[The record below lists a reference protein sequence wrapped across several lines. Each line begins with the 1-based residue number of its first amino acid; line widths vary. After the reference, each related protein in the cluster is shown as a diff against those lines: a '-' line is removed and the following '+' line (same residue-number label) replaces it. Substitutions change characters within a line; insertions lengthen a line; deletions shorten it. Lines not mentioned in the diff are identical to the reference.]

1 MEVYKVIVL
10 MMLVTYIPRLL
21 PMYFFNTE
29 KISSSMRRFLAYIPY
44 AALGAL
50 ILPGGIQA
58 INGKPELSA
67 ISILIAAV
75 IAWFNSNIIVT
86 VLLTVLITWLFL
98 FTGI

>member
-1 MEVYKVIVL
+1 MEVYKVIIL
-10 MMLVTYIPRLL
+10 MMVVTYIPRLL

-29 KISSSMRRFLAYIPY
+29 KIPSALRRFLAYIPY

-50 ILPGGIQA
+50 ILPGGIYA
-58 INGKPELSA
+58 INGKPGISA
-67 ISILIAAV
+67 LGILVAAI

-86 VLLTVLITWLFL
+86 VSLTVLITWLFL